1 MQWKQKTGRFSHYR
15 TRNKRVMR
23 RNPFSEVQPVME
35 IRHVSQ
41 ARPASN
47 ISGLIQRNSEH
58 NTRWESPLMII
69 QNEQAIDKRNQESLS
84 PSGISHVSVPLR
96 DCQALFWFWYL
107 KHKDTFL
114 LCQRRTFVTC
124 KEATINLNITW
135 PKLQTQVQK
144 HREPQKISALGIP
157 ATANTSNP

>member
-1 MQWKQKTGRFSHYR
+1 MEAENGQIFTLQDQK
-15 TRNKRVMR
+15 KRVMR
-23 RNPFSEVQPVME
+23 RDPFSEVQPVME

-58 NTRWESPLMII
+58 KSRWESPLMII
-69 QNEQAIDKRNQESLS
+69 ENEQSIEKRNQESLS
-84 PSGISHVSVPLR
+84 PSGISYASVPQR
-96 DCQALFWFWYL
+96 ECQALFWYL

-124 KEATINLNITW
+124 KKATINLNITW
-135 PKLQTQVQK
+135 PKLQTQVQR
-144 HREPQKISALGIP
+144 HREPQKTSALGTP
-157 ATANTSNP
+157 AKANTSNPP